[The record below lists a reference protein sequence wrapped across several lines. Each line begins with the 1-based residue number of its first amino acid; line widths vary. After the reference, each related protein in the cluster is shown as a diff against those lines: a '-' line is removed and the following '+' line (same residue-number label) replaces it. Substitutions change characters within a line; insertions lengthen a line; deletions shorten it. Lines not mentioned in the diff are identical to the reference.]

1 MKKTHLLA
9 ILIPVLFSCSS
20 ETSINDLDAKDG
32 VAYDPETNQPFNG
45 KASLDFYDGTL
56 RMEGDYKDGVKF
68 GEWKYYVQGSK
79 SRYYKLQFEKG
90 NIVSANYNDN
100 SRSWSGTPI
109 MYSENDTTIRTGI
122 FLVQEMSDSQDSY
135 NFNMPPDIF
144 VQLFKNVS
152 EGRVTRWHSNGE
164 LYSDGQFINGNRS
177 GEFNWYYDSGKRKER
192 SFFDAGKRIATTTQW
207 YENGNKHA
215 EGNYKKGQL
224 SGKLTW
230 WYEDGQKKEEVTF
243 NQGVRDG
250 LAYWWYP
257 NGNKKA
263 FADISRKMGKVTL
276 FSPDGRTT
284 EPLTVTDNAIIC
296 DSGEVLFTMERLSK
310 REAPPIG
317 DGTCDCGDC
326 SDEPTS

>member
-9 ILIPVLFSCSS
+9 ILIPALFSCSS

-177 GEFNWYYDSGKRKER
+177 GEFNWYYDSYHN
-192 SFFDAGKRIATTTQW
+192 T
-207 YENGNKHA
+207 N
-215 EGNYKKGQL
+215 
-224 SGKLTW
+224 
-230 WYEDGQKKEEVTF
+230 
-243 NQGVRDG
+243 
-250 LAYWWYP
+250 
-257 NGNKKA
+257 
-263 FADISRKMGKVTL
+263 
-276 FSPDGRTT
+276 
-284 EPLTVTDNAIIC
+284 
-296 DSGEVLFTMERLSK
+296 
-310 REAPPIG
+310 
-317 DGTCDCGDC
+317 
-326 SDEPTS
+326 